1 MAYKLD
7 GRALDSFPADLDA
20 LDRCEVVYEMLDGWQ
35 TSTTGVRMW
44 EQLPRQARDLVAF
57 VEERVGV
64 RVGFIGTGPG
74 RESMIVRG

>member
-7 GRALDSFPADLDA
+7 GLLLDSFPADLES
-20 LDRCEVVYEMLDGWQ
+20 LDRCEVVYEMLPGWERA
-35 TSTTGVRMW
+35 TTGVSCW
-44 EQLPRQARDLVAF
+44 GELPEEARGFVEF

-64 RVGFIGTGPG
+64 RVQFIGTGAG